1 MEGEKIELYI
11 YFMLP
16 FSLGIIFT
24 YRFIAAIAKKEKSYI
39 VWVILSGISLGF
51 GITMLSSVLMD
62 IAN

>member
-1 MEGEKIELYI
+1 MLYI

-24 YRFIAAIAKKEKSYI
+24 YRFIAAIARKEESYM

-51 GITMLSSVLMD
+51 GIAMLASVLME